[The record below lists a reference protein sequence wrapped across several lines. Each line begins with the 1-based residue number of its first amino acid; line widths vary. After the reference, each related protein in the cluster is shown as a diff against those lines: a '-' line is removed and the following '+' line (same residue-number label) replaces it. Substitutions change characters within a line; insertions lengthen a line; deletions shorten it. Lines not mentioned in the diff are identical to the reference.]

1 MTLTG
6 VVGGDLVNRE
16 SDKLPRPFDRE
27 KMDREKMGWEKH
39 WGKYCHEMS
48 SEIQTIEDHSSC
60 VFHDFIYLTLSPK
73 ILHFTSNRMTG

>member
-27 KMDREKMGWEKH
+27 KKSTEKKWVLKKLGEIFVF
-39 WGKYCHEMS
+39 CHDMS
-48 SEIQTIEDHSSC
+48 SEIQTVVDHSSC
-60 VFHDFIYLTLSPK
+60 VFHD
-73 ILHFTSNRMTG
+73 LHFRPKFSTSHNTG

>member
-27 KMDREKMGWEKH
+27 KMGSEKMGK
-39 WGKYCHEMS
+39 
-48 SEIQTIEDHSSC
+48 
-60 VFHDFIYLTLSPK
+60 VLS
-73 ILHFTSNRMTG
+73 FVMTCLQKFRQ